1 MRDELGNYRIGEFV
15 TIFAAGVLAAVLGAV
30 VAAPMGTLA
39 TVIASLMAQQ
49 VGHLAAIF
57 LIARSKNRSLDTLGF
72 DVRPGDVR
80 FAALGVALQI
90 ALAIVFD
97 PLTRLLV
104 GEGPVQSLDPI
115 LRQADGAAS
124 RWALGIGIAFLAPVT
139 EELMFRGVLLYRV
152 VRTRG
157 RTVGLAV
164 STLVFAVLHA
174 ASLGGDSA
182 ERMLRAA
189 AVALPQLFLVGIVLG
204 RQALRHGRLGPPIFT
219 HIGFNLLAVIYLISG
234 MTFGA

>member
-15 TIFAAGVLAAVLGAV
+15 AIFAAGVLAATLGAV
-30 VAAPMGTLA
+30 VASPLGTLA
-39 TVIASLMAQQ
+39 IVIASLLAQQ

-57 LIARSKNRSLDTLGF
+57 LIARSKNRSLETLGL
-72 DVRPGDVR
+72 DVRPADVR
-80 FAALGVALQI
+80 FAALGVALQL

-97 PLTRLLV
+97 PLTRWLV
-104 GEGPVQSLDPI
+104 EDGPVQSLDPI
-115 LRQADGAAS
+115 LREANTTAS
-124 RWALGIGIAFLAPVT
+124 RWALGLGIAFLAPVT

-157 RTVGLAV
+157 PMVGLLV
-164 STLVFAVLHA
+164 STLVFAVLHS

-182 ERMLRAA
+182 EMMLRAA

-219 HIGFNLLAVIYLISG
+219 HIGFNLVAVIYLISG
-234 MTFGA
+234 VTFGS